1 MNNFNFCG
9 ENICCFFGALFTFVL
24 NARLLP
30 FPFGPPLRAKS
41 RCQIPRFS
49 MFGIMRAVIG
59 HVGNILKTC
68 ENRQDSFLVVD
79 TGFSLWPGSKFR
91 ESLFEIWV
99 GPSFDRNSSK
109 FGRPGAQERKVFRVA
124 WRIHGSRCCTPRRAS
139 FSAGMTLTIGCKE
152 CPGA

>member
-1 MNNFNFCG
+1 
-9 ENICCFFGALFTFVL
+9 
-24 NARLLP
+24 
-30 FPFGPPLRAKS
+30 
-41 RCQIPRFS
+41 

-109 FGRPGAQERKVFRVA
+109 FGRPSAQERKGRTFEKVLCFASGLRIQDP
-124 WRIHGSRCCTPRRAS
+124 RIHSH
-139 FSAGMTLTIGCKE
+139 
-152 CPGA
+152 